1 MRREVAVLAVR
12 PVVQEGAG
20 ADEAVGP
27 GQALQGLQGGEG
39 KTEAE
44 GEGKEVRGNFHSE
57 ALKVSMYRVNHL
69 VS

>member
-1 MRREVAVLAVR
+1 MLAVR

-39 KTEAE
+39 EAEAE
-44 GEGKEVRGNFHSE
+44 GEGKEVGEGHFHFE
-57 ALKVSMYRVNHL
+57 ALKEP
-69 VS
+69 

>member
-27 GQALQGLQGGEG
+27 RQALQGLQGGEG
-39 KTEAE
+39 EAEAE
-44 GEGKEVRGNFHSE
+44 GEGKEVGEGHFHFE
-57 ALKVSMYRVNHL
+57 ALKEP
-69 VS
+69 